1 MKKLFVLF
9 AAFGIVLSASAVKP
23 SDYSDQLDLLN
34 SGDSV
39 AMTDSGEVVVQRFTY
54 TTTAL
59 TNASVALVRIPANSR
74 ILGGAIK
81 STDMGGSEVLD
92 LGLIGANGNGYIND
106 ADSTADD
113 IDLFL
118 DGVANPNDS
127 GWDTG
132 GAAGGIGKADATY
145 ASYDKDV
152 FLAVSAAAGDPI
164 WVADKVISGWVMY
177 VKAN

>member
-1 MKKLFVLF
+1 MKKVMLFVVGLM
-9 AAFGIVLSASAVKP
+9 VSASAFAVLP
-23 SDYSDQLDLLN
+23 ADYSDQLDLLRA
-34 SGDSV
+34 GDTV
-39 AMTDSGEVVVQRFTY
+39 AQTESGEIVVKYFTH
-54 TTTAL
+54 TTTAIS
-59 TNASVALVRIPANSR
+59 NASVALVTIPANSR

-92 LGLIGANGNGYIND
+92 LGLIGADGNGYIND
-106 ADSTADD
+106 GSSTADD

-132 GAAGGIGKADATY
+132 GAAGGIGETVATY

-152 FLAVSAAAGDPI
+152 YLAASAAAGDPI

-177 VKAN
+177 IK

>member
-1 MKKLFVLF
+1 MKKWITLLAV
-9 AAFGIVLSASAVKP
+9 FGMVFMASAVTP
-23 SDYSDQLDLLN
+23 SDYSDQLDLLRA
-34 SGDSV
+34 GDSI
-39 AMTDSGEVVVQRFTY
+39 AQTEAGKVVVKYFTH

-59 TNASVALVRIPANSR
+59 TNGTVALVEIPASVR
-74 ILGGAIK
+74 IIGGAIK

-92 LGLIGANGNGYIND
+92 LGLIGADGNGYIND

-132 GAAGGIGKADATY
+132 GAAGGIGEANATY
-145 ASYDKDV
+145 ASFDKKV
-152 FLAVSAAAGDPI
+152 YLAVSAAAGDPV
-164 WVADKVISGWVMY
+164 WVAAKVISGWVMY
-177 VKAN
+177 IK